1 MIPIAILVLPPYKYF
16 FSIKKNNAPCKKS
29 QNSPLLKKF
38 KNIIIVKRFHE
49 KSNSFFNKK
58 FKKQQKAAK
67 LPNLQ
72 LKKFSEE
79 DGVILIF
86 DRFCWE

>member
-67 LPNLQ
+67 LGILQ
-72 LKKFSEE
+72 VKKISEK
-79 DGVILIF
+79 DNANFIF
-86 DRFCWE
+86 ERFWQK